1 MLTFTT
7 GDVTKANETYEALA
21 HGKRGEIEDAV
32 GDELEWERSGS
43 TRRLRISLYFPDEI
57 RIGNEERW
65 PEVQTWLIDTLGKL
79 RKVFD
84 PLLDEL
90 RG

>member
-1 MLTFTT
+1 MKH
-7 GDVTKANETYEALA
+7 TKRSPTEN
-21 HGKRGEIEDAV
+21 GERSRDAV